1 MMYKYGMRAR
11 GFAPWCQPT
20 KAIVMAKKDES
31 GRDHNILFYSEP
43 LTQKQLEEFELDYL
57 GECEL

>member
-20 KAIVMAKKDES
+20 KALVMGKDDES
-31 GRDHNILFYSEP
+31 GQYHSILFYSEP
-43 LTQKQLEEFELDYL
+43 LTQQQLEEFELDYL